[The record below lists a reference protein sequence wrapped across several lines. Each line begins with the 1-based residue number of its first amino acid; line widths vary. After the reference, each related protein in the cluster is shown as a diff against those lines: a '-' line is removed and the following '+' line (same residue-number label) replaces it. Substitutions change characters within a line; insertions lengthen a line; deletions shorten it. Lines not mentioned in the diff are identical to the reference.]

1 MGDRMVTAVERFR
14 TENGHY
20 PKSLGDAG
28 VVPRWS
34 RYGPWRYE
42 SEDGRYF
49 TLSIGDYGRDRFV
62 YFYFSGLSEWY
73 ADT

>member
-1 MGDRMVTAVERFR
+1 MIMAVEHFHR
-14 TENGHY
+14 ENGRY
-20 PKSLGDAG
+20 PKSLEETGIT
-28 VVPRWS
+28 PPWS

-49 TLSIGDYGRDRFV
+49 TLSVGEYGRDGFV
-62 YFYFSGLSEWY
+62 YHYFSESGGWY